1 MILFSTKW
9 DNFMF
14 AKKTQVKSGSIY
26 QSTGRTGEDKS
37 VEAQLRKARTDFE
50 VLKQTPYIV
59 GGTSPANNSRKASIE
74 HHNSGRVNIS
84 GEESDNSE
92 EYDPFDPNEQPC
104 PW

>member
-1 MILFSTKW
+1 
-9 DNFMF
+9 MF

-37 VEAQLRKARTDFE
+37 VEAQFRNTRTDFE

-74 HHNSGRVNIS
+74 HHNSGRANIS

-92 EYDPFDPNEQPC
+92 YEATFDHNKNCWPL
-104 PW
+104 